1 MSDAPADFRD
11 LDALVETFPPSANA
25 PGTPGLHAT
34 PAVTIPLST
43 EPPRQAPAA
52 PRGIDDYLDSVLRRA
67 ASRGRDGAPFVAA
80 LSQQLLRAQEFVNPY
95 ETGPSLVIL
104 DAPTR
109 AAGGWIV
116 QLAERAGG
124 RSILNP
130 SRIPAHLGASA
141 GLSQSQHIPP
151 VARQLPF
158 RAILEAQPDALLLL
172 GSPAGTPAEPW
183 AEFTRHPD
191 WPALA
196 AVRAGRAAWLPDTP
210 TLASA
215 MWFLTGWLQSRP
227 EIIPSDV
234 LWWIHRD
241 GAWVRPS

>member
-1 MSDAPADFRD
+1 VSDAPADFRD
-11 LDALVETFPPSANA
+11 LDALIETFPPSANA

-52 PRGIDDYLDSVLRRA
+52 PRGIDDYLDAVLRRA

-130 SRIPAHLGASA
+130 SRIPAHLGA
-141 GLSQSQHIPP
+141 
-151 VARQLPF
+151 
-158 RAILEAQPDALLLL
+158 ILEAQPDALLLL

-196 AVRAGRAAWLPDTP
+196 AVRAGRAAWLPDMP

-234 LWWIHRD
+234 LWWTHRD